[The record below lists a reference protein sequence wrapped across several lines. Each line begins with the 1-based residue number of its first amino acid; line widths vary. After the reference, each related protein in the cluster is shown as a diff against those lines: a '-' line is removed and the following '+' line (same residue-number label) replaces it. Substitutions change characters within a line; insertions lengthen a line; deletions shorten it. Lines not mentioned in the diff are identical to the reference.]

1 MDLTPIYAALSA
13 LLAGLYL
20 VRTTDPPGRTR
31 TMLKTL
37 SVLGL
42 ALVALLGG
50 GYLLLVLALVCC
62 AIGDGLLSRPGEGA
76 LKAGMAAFGLGHLVY
91 IMLFANQGG
100 GIGIDLIH
108 IVLQLAVLG
117 ACVMLSRWLWPDLG
131 ALRTPVAIYI
141 VLVSLTALLALGLPN
156 SLWPVT
162 LGALM
167 FLTSDALIAGELF
180 KLPPDSPTRA
190 WSSPAIWLL
199 YWGGQAAI
207 TAGFLYPH
215 R

>member
-1 MDLTPIYAALSA
+1 MDLLPIYGALAA

-20 VRTTDPPGRTR
+20 VRVTDPPGRTR

-37 SVLGL
+37 SVLVL
-42 ALVALLGG
+42 ALVALIGG
-50 GYLLLVLALVCC
+50 AYLLLVLALVCC
-62 AIGDGLLSRPGEGA
+62 AAGDALLSRPGDGA
-76 LKAGMAAFGLGHLVY
+76 LKAGMAAFGAGHLVY
-91 IMLFANQGG
+91 IVLFANQGG
-100 GIGIDLIH
+100 GVGMD
-108 IVLQLAVLG
+108 AVRILFQIATLG
-117 ACVMLSRWLWPDLG
+117 ACVMISRWLWPDLG
-131 ALRTPVAIYI
+131 ALRTPVAIYMA
-141 VLVSLTALLALGLPN
+141 LVTLTALLALGLPN

-162 LGALM
+162 IGALM
-167 FLTSDALIAGELF
+167 LLTSDALLAGELF
-180 KLPPDSPTRA
+180 KLTPDSPTRA